1 MILPGVDTICPEKMI
16 RRVLDNCSNC
26 DSCRFLMDKSCLF
39 FPELYRLY
47 DKEKEEGKVVSK
59 AELHNLAEFC
69 TLCGLCPCPD
79 IRADIIR
86 SKTEQV
92 RKEGMSFRVKL
103 LADVQLFARLAGLMP
118 RLINAIGQIKPIAD
132 VLKKIAGIHPERNIP
147 LIAQES
153 FFAWAH
159 QRGLQHQR
167 EQQPGVAYFAG
178 CTAGYLFPEVA
189 RAVVNV
195 LEHNGISV
203 YVPRQECCGMPTLLE
218 GDEHTTLNRVR
229 SNLKVLL
236 NAAEAGYHL
245 VCSCPTCG
253 FLMKV
258 LLRERAFYSDDY
270 QRFIKAGAYEIK
282 VPDPRAGTTAY
293 TCLKKSMYQDI
304 LKDDSYFSSLD
315 PLERIA
321 LSDKIKDMGEYLDQL
336 YRDKQLNISFK
347 KLEGRMVYFVP
358 CHQREQE
365 MGSPYE
371 KLLNLIP
378 GLSVQRVGG
387 AMDCCGMGGSLGFK
401 KDFHE
406 ASLGLG
412 QSLMKKIIGVQPD
425 AIITDCLSCRLQF
438 TQLLPFQVCHPIE
451 LISKAC
457 SHGEHDAR
465 NISNKKKGSKK

>member
-1 MILPGVDTICPEKMI
+1 MKKAVDNTDPEKTM
-16 RRVLDNCSNC
+16 RRVLDACSDC

-47 DKEKEEGKVVSK
+47 DKEKKEGRVVSK
-59 AELHNLAEFC
+59 AQLHSLAELC

-79 IRADIIR
+79 IRSDIIR
-86 SKTEQV
+86 SKTERV
-92 RKEGMSFRVKL
+92 RKKGMPLRVKL

-118 RLINAIGQIKPIAD
+118 LLINATMQIKPIANI
-132 VLKKIAGIHPERNIP
+132 LKKLAGIHSQRMIP

-159 QRGLQHQR
+159 RKGIDR
-167 EQQPGVAYFAG
+167 KRDQQPGVAYFVG

-195 LEHNGISV
+195 LKHNGISV
-203 YVPRQECCGMPTLLE
+203 FVPRQECCGMPTLLE
-218 GDEHTTLNRVR
+218 GDEHTTLNRALT
-229 SNLKVLL
+229 NLKVLL
-236 NAAEAGYHL
+236 NAAEAGYSL

-258 LLRERAFYSDDY
+258 LLKERAFYSDDY
-270 QRFIKAGAYEIK
+270 QRSVKAGADEIK
-282 VPDPRAGTTAY
+282 IPNPKAGISGFTF
-293 TCLKKSMYQDI
+293 LKKSVYQDI
-304 LKDDSYFSSLD
+304 LTDNSYFSSLD
-315 PLERIA
+315 PLKRIA
-321 LSDKIKDMGEYLDQL
+321 LSDKIKDVGEFLDQL
-336 YRDKQLNISFK
+336 YRNKQLNINFR
-347 KLEGRMVYFVP
+347 KLEGRMVYFAP

-365 MGSPYE
+365 MGSPYL
-371 KLLNLIP
+371 KLLHLIP

-406 ASLGLG
+406 ASVGLG
-412 QSLMKKIIGVQPD
+412 QPLIKKIIDAQPD

-438 TQLLPFQVCHPIE
+438 TQALPFPVYHPIE
-451 LISKAC
+451 LISRAYNYIL
-457 SHGEHDAR
+457 SSE
-465 NISNKKKGSKK
+465 NQQKKRC